1 MSERF
6 REVMEAGYAFSK
18 KNIVLGVAMHDGNA
32 LKGLQIKAPLSTFNR
47 HGLITGAT
55 GTGKTKS
62 LQAIAELLSEHG
74 VPSLLMD
81 IKGDLSGLAAAGQLN
96 DKLIHRHEAI
106 GNQWSPMAFPVE
118 LLTIS
123 DEKGTR
129 MRATVSEFGPVLFS
143 RILGLND
150 TQSGAVSLIFKYC
163 DDKALPLLDLKD
175 FKKVL
180 QYLTNEG
187 KKEIEAEYG
196 RISPATA
203 STIVRKIIEIEQQG
217 AECFFG
223 ERSFDVSDLM
233 RTGSDGRGILSILRL
248 TDMQSRPK
256 MFSTFMLCLLAEIY
270 QSLPESGDAEK
281 PRLVLFI
288 DEAHLIFREAT
299 DALLEQIE
307 TIVRLIRSK
316 GVGVFFITQSPTDI
330 PPRILGQLG
339 MKVQHALRAF
349 TAADRKAIKAAAEN
363 FPESEFYKVADLLTA
378 LGIGE
383 ALVTVLNE
391 KGIPTPLAH
400 TMMAAPRSRMDVLS
414 PLELQ
419 GLMAGSSLSA
429 KYNEAIDRD
438 SAYEILSGKLHAP
451 SQDAIPAGRPATTS
465 SRSVPSPSKVPQSD
479 GGLLGEL
486 VSSAA
491 GREAVRTMAREIT
504 RGLLGVLGMKR
515 RR

>member
-175 FKKVL
+175 FIKVFG
-180 QYLTNEG
+180 NGAG
-187 KKEIEAEYG
+187 KKEA
-196 RISPATA
+196 
-203 STIVRKIIEIEQQG
+203 KK
-217 AECFFG
+217 
-223 ERSFDVSDLM
+223 
-233 RTGSDGRGILSILRL
+233 RL
-248 TDMQSRPK
+248 LDCK
-256 MFSTFMLCLLAEIY
+256 
-270 QSLPESGDAEK
+270 LP
-281 PRLVLFI
+281 
-288 DEAHLIFREAT
+288 
-299 DALLEQIE
+299 
-307 TIVRLIRSK
+307 
-316 GVGVFFITQSPTDI
+316 DI
-330 PPRILGQLG
+330 N
-339 MKVQHALRAF
+339 
-349 TAADRKAIKAAAEN
+349 IK
-363 FPESEFYKVADLLTA
+363 
-378 LGIGE
+378 
-383 ALVTVLNE
+383 
-391 KGIPTPLAH
+391 
-400 TMMAAPRSRMDVLS
+400 
-414 PLELQ
+414 
-419 GLMAGSSLSA
+419 
-429 KYNEAIDRD
+429 
-438 SAYEILSGKLHAP
+438 
-451 SQDAIPAGRPATTS
+451 
-465 SRSVPSPSKVPQSD
+465 
-479 GGLLGEL
+479 
-486 VSSAA
+486 
-491 GREAVRTMAREIT
+491 
-504 RGLLGVLGMKR
+504 
-515 RR
+515 